1 MVPLN
6 QWIKIKAPATVANM
20 VCGFDILGFAVNN
33 PYDEM
38 EMRLVNRTAGQAV
51 ITIINIDD
59 YNLPTDPE
67 KNVAGAALL
76 AMIDEYNTNIIG
88 SSLAID
94 SDKKVK
100 AADIQVTLANNM
112 LVDFSTI
119 GFEVKI
125 NKLIKPGSGVG
136 SSAASS
142 AGAVVGANYLL
153 GNPFSKDDLVR
164 FAMNGEKVASG
175 VKHADNIAPCI
186 HGGVTLVRSIFPLE
200 VIALPSPTLFVT
212 IVHPQIEVRTADARS
227 ILKHNVQLKDA
238 IKQWGNIAGL
248 VAGLMKSDYDLIGR
262 SLEDVIIEPVR
273 SILIPGFD
281 ELKKAC
287 KAAGALGGGISG
299 SGPSIFFLSKEKE
312 TALAVEKE
320 MKKLYE
326 GLELAHHTYVTTIN
340 QEGVQVAV

>member
-1 MVPLN
+1 MVPSN

-20 VCGFDILGFAVNN
+20 VCGFDILGFAVND

-38 EMRLVNRTAGQAV
+38 EMRWMPRAENEVS
-51 ITIINIDD
+51 ITIINIDN

-76 AMIDEYNTNIIG
+76 AFLEEYEEKQN
-88 SSLAID
+88 SSSSSKI
-94 SDKKVK
+94 K
-100 AADIQVTLANNM
+100 
-112 LVDFSTI
+112 
-119 GFEVKI
+119 FEVKI
-125 NKLIKPGSGVG
+125 NKRIKPGSGVG

-153 GNPFSKDDLVR
+153 GNIFSKDDLVR

-186 HGGVTLVRSIFPLE
+186 FGGVTLVRSIFPLE
-200 VIALPSPTLFVT
+200 IVTLPSPELFVT

-227 ILKHNVQLKDA
+227 ILRQKVLLKDA

-281 ELKKAC
+281 ALKLSC
-287 KAAGALGGGISG
+287 KQAGALGGGISG
-299 SGPSIFFLSKEKE
+299 SGPSIFMLSKTEEIAK
-312 TALAVEKE
+312 AVEKE
-320 MKKLYE
+320 MHELYA
-326 GLELAHHTYVTTIN
+326 GMNLPHHTYVTTIN
-340 QEGVQVAV
+340 QKGVEIVADFI

>member
-1 MVPLN
+1 MFELN

-38 EMRLVNRTAGQAV
+38 EMRLVKREKEDNSAEIASA
-51 ITIINIDD
+51 IKIINLDH

-67 KNVAGAALL
+67 KNVAGAALIALIEAYEEQVGLGNSKATIPVGQL
-76 AMIDEYNTNIIG
+76 A
-88 SSLAID
+88 
-94 SDKKVK
+94 
-100 AADIQVTLANNM
+100 
-112 LVDFSTI
+112 
-119 GFEVKI
+119 FEVKI

-153 GNPFSKDDLVR
+153 GNLFTKDDLVR
-164 FAMNGEKVASG
+164 FAMNGEKIASG

-186 HGGVTLVRSIFPLE
+186 FGGVTLVRSIFPLE
-200 VIALPSPTLFVT
+200 VIALPSPTLHVT
-212 IVHPQIEVRTADARS
+212 IVHPQIEVKTSDARS
-227 ILKHNVQLKDA
+227 ILKQNVQLKDA

-248 VAGLMKSDYDLIGR
+248 VAGLMKGDYDLIGR

-281 ELKKAC
+281 ELKLAC

-299 SGPSIFFLSKEKE
+299 SGPSIFFLSKEQT
-312 TALAVEKE
+312 TAMAVEQE
-320 MKKLYE
+320 MKKLYTGI
-326 GLELAHHTYVTTIN
+326 GLPHHTYVTSIN
-340 QEGVQVAV
+340 GAGVEIELN

>member
-1 MVPLN
+1 MVPIN

-38 EMRLVNRTAGQAV
+38 EMRWVARNEQEPSIV
-51 ITIINIDD
+51 IINLDE
-59 YNLPTDPE
+59 YNLPTEPE

-76 AMIDEYNTNIIG
+76 ALLEEYDEKVTSTGITTTDGNNTIAGTNI
-88 SSLAID
+88 
-94 SDKKVK
+94 K
-100 AADIQVTLANNM
+100 
-112 LVDFSTI
+112 
-119 GFEVKI
+119 FEVKI
-125 NKLIKPGSGVG
+125 NKRIKPGSGVG

-153 GNPFSKDDLVR
+153 GNIFSKDDLVR

-186 HGGVTLVRSIFPLE
+186 FGGVTLVRSIFPLE
-200 VIALPSPTLFVT
+200 IVTLPSPELFVT

-227 ILKHNVQLKDA
+227 ILRQKVLLKDA

-281 ELKKAC
+281 ALKLSC
-287 KAAGALGGGISG
+287 KQAGALGGGISG
-299 SGPSIFFLSKEKE
+299 SGPSIFMLSKTEEIAK
-312 TALAVEKE
+312 AVEKE
-320 MKKLYE
+320 MHELYAE
-326 GLELAHHTYVTTIN
+326 MNLPHHTYVTTIN
-340 QEGVQVAV
+340 QKGVEIVDLF

>member
-1 MVPLN
+1 MFSEN

-20 VCGFDILGFAVNN
+20 VCGFDILGFAVNS

-38 EMRLVNRTAGQAV
+38 EMRWMSRAENEAS
-51 ITIINIDD
+51 INIINIDN

-76 AMIDEYNTNIIG
+76 AFIEEYEEKQNN
-88 SSLAID
+88 SSAPKI
-94 SDKKVK
+94 K
-100 AADIQVTLANNM
+100 
-112 LVDFSTI
+112 
-119 GFEVKI
+119 FEVKI

-142 AGAVVGANYLL
+142 AGAVVGANYLV
-153 GNPFSKDDLVR
+153 GNIFSKDDLVR
-164 FAMNGEKVASG
+164 FAMNGEKLASG

-186 HGGVTLVRSIFPLE
+186 FGGVTLVRSIFPLE
-200 VIALPSPTLFVT
+200 IIALPSPTLHVT
-212 IVHPQIEVRTADARS
+212 IVHPQIEVRTSDARS
-227 ILKHNVQLKDA
+227 ILRQQVLLKDA

-281 ELKKAC
+281 ALKLAWKQ
-287 KAAGALGGGISG
+287 AGALGGGISG
-299 SGPSIFFLSKEKE
+299 SGPSIFMLSKTKE
-312 TALAVEKE
+312 IAIAVEKE
-320 MKKLYE
+320 MKQLYDGI
-326 GLELAHHTYVTTIN
+326 GLPHHTYVTSIN
-340 QEGVQVAV
+340 QTGVEITA